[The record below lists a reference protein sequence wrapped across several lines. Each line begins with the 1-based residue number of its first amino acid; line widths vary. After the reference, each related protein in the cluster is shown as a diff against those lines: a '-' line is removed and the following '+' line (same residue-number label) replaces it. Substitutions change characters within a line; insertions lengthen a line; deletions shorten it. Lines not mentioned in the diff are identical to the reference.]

1 MKLGVSACL
10 LGTPCRYDGV
20 GASDKFVVTVLQ
32 KYFDTVSYCPET
44 IIWEVHELLW
54 TGLNRCWDYNNKKSI
69 DVIDELEIYKM
80 CK

>member
-10 LGTPCRYDGV
+10 IGTPCRYDGV

-44 IIWEVHELLW
+44 IIWEVHELL
-54 TGLNRCWDYNNKKSI
+54 
-69 DVIDELEIYKM
+69 
-80 CK
+80 